1 MSLLRYSAAFIIWRK
16 CELYAIDRTTRK
28 LFTKYGGLHLKSDIN
43 RWYMPRKDGGR
54 ALIAIEDSVELA
66 VRVLEVYVHGSEE
79 RLLQTAR

>member
-1 MSLLRYSAAFIIWRK
+1 MRYPAAFIIWGK

-28 LFTKYGGLHLKSDIN
+28 LFTKYGGFHPKSDIN
-43 RWYMPRKDGGR
+43 RWYIPRKDGGR